1 MAFRGF
7 PRTKAKLGFATYIA
21 LLSKTLRYAEA
32 PRVDNPV
39 LRRRRIWV
47 IHHTFTPATRLE
59 TPHSMH
65 RPAVFIRRA
74 VLRFAGTTSVRCKP
88 FSSIPV
94 LSPRQQ
100 PHSSTTTSA
109 SHTHT
114 RLTPQTLL
122 RAVSSSSSSPS
133 SGSATA
139 SLSTVTAGAT
149 AARSGKH
156 TDAGADACCPLS
168 LIYIGPLTRTFR
180 RLKIFSLSSLALA
193 SSLSPFIFIVE
204 SSLPSTARA
213 ALATTALA
221 TSGVSTA
228 LVAWCGRPY
237 VTTLRNLATTTTTTT
252 TATSSPSSPSN
263 STSDKA
269 QKQLQEQEQEQT
281 TTHSHSHNENVPAG
295 IELTTLTLTLS
306 PLTTRIY
313 DPAFLCDTT
322 RAFARWE
329 LARSVQLPPEDAV
342 GVRPGSEETV
352 AETLDGAGNV
362 LGRWI
367 VTWGENGE
375 GSCRAEG
382 RVET

>member
-1 MAFRGF
+1 
-7 PRTKAKLGFATYIA
+7 
-21 LLSKTLRYAEA
+21 
-32 PRVDNPV
+32 
-39 LRRRRIWV
+39 
-47 IHHTFTPATRLE
+47 
-59 TPHSMH
+59 MH

-74 VLRFAGTTSVRCKP
+74 ILRVTGTTSVRCKL

-94 LSPRQQ
+94 LSPTSTKR
-100 PHSSTTTSA
+100 PHCRTRPTTPLHLSS
-109 SHTHT
+109 
-114 RLTPQTLL
+114 QTLL
-122 RAVSSSSSSPS
+122 RAVSSSPLS
-133 SGSATA
+133 SGSAAA
-139 SLSTVTAGAT
+139 SLSTDTADAT
-149 AARSGKH
+149 ATRARTRNDKE
-156 TDAGADACCPLS
+156 DNADADAYS
-168 LIYIGPLTRTFR
+168 SSSVIYVGPLTQTFR

-204 SSLPSTARA
+204 SSLPSTARV

-237 VTTLRNLATTTTTTT
+237 VTALRNLAATTTTS
-252 TATSSPSSPSN
+252 SSPSSSPPSSN
-263 STSDKA
+263 STSEA
-269 QKQLQEQEQEQT
+269 QKRLQEQGQQGQQEQT
-281 TTHSHSHNENVPAG
+281 TTTAAAAHSHSHNENVPAG
-295 IELTTLTLTLS
+295 IEMTTLTLTLS
-306 PLTTRIY
+306 PLTTRVY

-329 LARSVQLPPEDAV
+329 LARSVQLPSEDAV

-352 AETLDGAGNV
+352 AETMDGSGNV

>member
-1 MAFRGF
+1 M
-7 PRTKAKLGFATYIA
+7 
-21 LLSKTLRYAEA
+21 
-32 PRVDNPV
+32 
-39 LRRRRIWV
+39 
-47 IHHTFTPATRLE
+47 HQPAI
-59 TPHSMH
+59 
-65 RPAVFIRRA
+65 FNRRA
-74 VLRFAGTTSVRCKP
+74 VLRFAGTTSVRCKL
-88 FSSIPV
+88 FSSSISV
-94 LSPRQQ
+94 LSPTRQ
-100 PHSSTTTSA
+100 PHSSSTTSA
-109 SHTHT
+109 SHTRIP

-122 RAVSSSSSSPS
+122 RAVSSSSSSS

-149 AARSGKH
+149 AARNDKQH
-156 TDAGADACCPLS
+156 TDTGADACCPS
-168 LIYIGPLTRTFR
+168 SVIYIGPLTRTFR

-252 TATSSPSSPSN
+252 KTTATSSPSSSPSN

-269 QKQLQEQEQEQT
+269 QKQLQEQEQTTTT

-342 GVRPGSEETV
+342 GVRPGLEETV

>member
-1 MAFRGF
+1 MSIRSCG
-7 PRTKAKLGFATYIA
+7 
-21 LLSKTLRYAEA
+21 
-32 PRVDNPV
+32 
-39 LRRRRIWV
+39 IWV
-47 IHHTFTPATRLE
+47 ITRVALAYPQPATATSSPLR
-59 TPHSMH
+59 PHWYESLQSMH
-65 RPAVFIRRA
+65 RPAVFVRRA
-74 VLRFAGTTSVRCKP
+74 VLRVASTTSVRCRQ
-88 FSSIPV
+88 FSSSIPV
-94 LSPRQQ
+94 LTS
-100 PHSSTTTSA
+100 HSTPLHTS
-109 SHTHT
+109 S
-114 RLTPQTLL
+114 QTLL
-122 RAVSSSSSSPS
+122 RTASSPRL
-133 SGSATA
+133 TTV
-139 SLSTVTAGAT
+139 SLSTADAT
-149 AARSGKH
+149 AARSDKN
-156 TDAGADACCPLS
+156 TDTAAPDASSPS
-168 LIYIGPLTRTFR
+168 VIYVGPLTRTFR

-237 VTTLRNLATTTTTTT
+237 VTTLRNLAS
-252 TATSSPSSPSN
+252 TSTSTSTSLSTPSN
-263 STSDKA
+263 STPEA
-269 QKQLQEQEQEQT
+269 QKQLQEEET
-281 TTHSHSHNENVPAG
+281 AAHSHSHNENVPAG

-306 PLTTRIY
+306 PLTTRVY

-329 LARSVQLPPEDAV
+329 LARSVQLPSEDAV

>member
-1 MAFRGF
+1 M
-7 PRTKAKLGFATYIA
+7 
-21 LLSKTLRYAEA
+21 
-32 PRVDNPV
+32 
-39 LRRRRIWV
+39 
-47 IHHTFTPATRLE
+47 
-59 TPHSMH
+59 HSMH
-65 RPAVFIRRA
+65 QPAVFIRRA
-74 VLRFAGTTSVRCKP
+74 VLRFAGTTSVRCRLL
-88 FSSIPV
+88 SV
-94 LSPRQQ
+94 LSPKQ
-100 PHSSTTTSA
+100 PHSTTA
-109 SHTHT
+109 
-114 RLTPQTLL
+114 RPTPLHLSSQTLL
-122 RAVSSSSSSPS
+122 RAISPS
-133 SGSATA
+133 SPGSATA
-139 SLSTVTAGAT
+139 SLSTVTADAT
-149 AARSGKH
+149 ATRARNDKDTH
-156 TDAGADACCPLS
+156 ACADACS
-168 LIYIGPLTRTFR
+168 SSVIYVGPLTQTFR

-193 SSLSPFIFIVE
+193 SSLSPFIFVVE

-237 VTTLRNLATTTTTTT
+237 VTALRNLAATTTM
-252 TATSSPSSPSN
+252 ATSSPSSYPSN
-263 STSDKA
+263 SPSEA
-269 QKQLQEQEQEQT
+269 LKQRQEQEHGREQT
-281 TTHSHSHNENVPAG
+281 TAHSHSHNENVPAG
-295 IELTTLTLTLS
+295 IEMMTLTLSLS
-306 PLTTRIY
+306 PLTTRVY

-352 AETLDGAGNV
+352 AETMDGVGNV

>member
-1 MAFRGF
+1 MSIRSCG
-7 PRTKAKLGFATYIA
+7 
-21 LLSKTLRYAEA
+21 
-32 PRVDNPV
+32 
-39 LRRRRIWV
+39 IWV
-47 IHHTFTPATRLE
+47 ITRVALAYPQPATSSRLRPHWYE
-59 TPHSMH
+59 SLHSMH
-65 RPAVFIRRA
+65 RPAVFVRRA
-74 VLRFAGTTSVRCKP
+74 VLRVASTTSVRCRQ
-88 FSSIPV
+88 FSSSIPV
-94 LSPRQQ
+94 LTS
-100 PHSSTTTSA
+100 HSTPLLHTS
-109 SHTHT
+109 S
-114 RLTPQTLL
+114 QTLL
-122 RAVSSSSSSPS
+122 RTASSSSSSS
-133 SGSATA
+133 SRSTTA
-139 SLSTVTAGAT
+139 SLSTVTADAT
-149 AARSGKH
+149 AARSDKD
-156 TDAGADACCPLS
+156 TDAVAPDASSPS
-168 LIYIGPLTRTFR
+168 VIYVGPLTRTFR

-237 VTTLRNLATTTTTTT
+237 VTTLRNLAS
-252 TATSSPSSPSN
+252 TSTSTSTSLSTPSN
-263 STSDKA
+263 STPEA
-269 QKQLQEQEQEQT
+269 QKQLQEEET
-281 TTHSHSHNENVPAG
+281 AAHSHSHNENVPAG

-306 PLTTRIY
+306 PLTTRVY

-329 LARSVQLPPEDAV
+329 LARSVQLPSEDAV